1 MNSNQLQFIRWL
13 FAMLVA
19 AIASLPVVVAQDLER
34 PIDARDV
41 RLKGQIVIRRRGFD
55 LWASGRVVGNDE
67 IRDRYE
73 SALKSR
79 VDSTVRLY
87 GLSPEQKK
95 KLEVAGRGDIKRMF
109 DRAIEVGKRTAL
121 HAGAENGFPA
131 NEEDDPPHQ
140 LSTRGELFGEGSL
153 FAKILKKTVTK
164 EQSARFEK
172 GAREAALHHHRATL
186 QWVLGTW
193 DQMLG
198 LNSEQHR
205 RLEALLIQETRPP
218 RRFGEEDYFGVLFQI
233 SRLPG
238 ATLKPLFTET
248 QWATLSVQL
257 AEAKRREP
265 MLKKDG
271 YVPENDVA
279 AAPAPDPANE
289 PKEKREKKQG

>member
-1 MNSNQLQFIRWL
+1 MNTVHFQIARWL

-19 AIASLPVVVAQDLER
+19 ASALRQLVVAQDFER

-41 RLKGQIVIRRRGFD
+41 RLKGQIVIGRTGFG

-95 KLEVAGRGDIKRMF
+95 KLEVAGRGDIKRML
-109 DRAIEVGKRTAL
+109 DRAIEAGKRTPL
-121 HAGAENGFPA
+121 HAGPKDEILA
-131 NEEDDPPHQ
+131 NDHDDPPHQ
-140 LSTRGELFGEGSL
+140 LSPSGALFGEGSL
-153 FAKILKKTVTK
+153 FAKILKNTVTE

-172 GAREAALHHHRATL
+172 ASREAALHRHRATL

-205 RLEALLIQETRPP
+205 RLEALLSRETRPP
-218 RRFGEEDYFGVLFQI
+218 RRFGEEDYFGVLVQI
-233 SRLPG
+233 SRLPE
-238 ATLKPLFTET
+238 ATLKSLFSEK

-265 MLKKDG
+265 KLKKDG
-271 YVPENDVA
+271 YVPENDVV
-279 AAPAPDPANE
+279 AAPARANE
-289 PKEKREKKQG
+289 PKAKGEKEQG